1 MEVRGAGDRDLG
13 VVEIRVEH
21 ARSAAPGSASPSCG
35 RSVTSSG
42 SPHDSTTSPSET
54 ATACTR
60 CRASTTSP
68 RTTST
73 TIGSTAAQPNAACQ
87 WSGFTVCSAIIDR
100 YPDYEL
106 DDVLVVEDPK
116 QLRALGDAL
125 RARIV
130 MLLRERAA
138 STTELA
144 AVLETP
150 KGTVGHHLKVLET
163 AGLVR
168 VVRTRKVRALTEK
181 YYGRVATALRA
192 EGRRVDARRAAWR
205 RARRDDAA
213 PGRRRA
219 HRSRATRQGHVR
231 ARPRSAHRREQRRR
245 FEQRLNRLVADLQR
259 ADDPDG
265 TSHALAYALFRAPT
279 PLPPPQVDDA

>member
-1 MEVRGAGDRDLG
+1 ML
-13 VVEIRVEH
+13 
-21 ARSAAPGSASPSCG
+21 
-35 RSVTSSG
+35 SSG
-42 SPHDSTTSPSET
+42 SPQESTTLPSDT

-60 CRASTTSP
+60 CVASTTSP
-68 RTTST
+68 RQTST
-73 TIGSTAAQPNAACQ
+73 TIGSTAAEPNVTCQ

-100 YPDYEL
+100 YPDYDL

-116 QLRALGDAL
+116 QLRALGDVL

-168 VVRTRKVRALTEK
+168 VVRTRQVRAMTEK
-181 YYGRVATALRA
+181 FYGRVARLFVLKGDDSVPEELRGGVLA
-192 EGRRVDARRAAWR
+192 AMMLRQAADELVARVVRRRTRPLCSTSASIPPH
-205 RARRDDAA
+205 DAA
-213 PGRRRA
+213 SSSG
-219 HRSRATRQGHVR
+219 
-231 ARPRSAHRREQRRR
+231 
-245 FEQRLNRLVADLQR
+245 
-259 ADDPDG
+259 
-265 TSHALAYALFRAPT
+265 
-279 PLPPPQVDDA
+279 

>member
-1 MEVRGAGDRDLG
+1 MGNAWNGFAELRKSVR
-13 VVEIRVEH
+13 
-21 ARSAAPGSASPSCG
+21 C
-35 RSVTSSG
+35 SG
-42 SPHDSTTSPSET
+42 SPQESTTLPSDT

-60 CRASTTSP
+60 CVASTISP
-68 RTTST
+68 RQTST
-73 TIGSTAAQPNAACQ
+73 AIGSTAAEPNATCQ
-87 WSGFTVCSAIIDR
+87 WSGFTVCSTIIDR
-100 YPDYEL
+100 YPDYDL

-116 QLRALGDAL
+116 QLRALGNVL

-150 KGTVGHHLKVLET
+150 KGTVGHHLKVLER

-181 YYGRVATALRA
+181 FYGRVARLFVMKGDESMPKELR
-192 EGRRVDARRAAWR
+192 GGGLAAMMLR
-205 RARRDDAA
+205 QAADELIASGDDELGTSAFI
-213 PGRRRA
+213 
-219 HRSRATRQGHVR
+219 HVR
-231 ARPRSAHRREQRRR
+231 LTAANRRR
-245 FEQRLNRLVADLQR
+245 FEQRLNRLVADVQQ
-259 ADDPDG
+259 ADDSDG

-279 PLPPPQVDDA
+279 PLPP